1 MLTDEE
7 ILAYLGIDYADDM
20 ILQNIHRIAGTAYR
34 ILQGAVGGNVDTEDE
49 RAKEAMLIIAEDLY
63 SSRGLNESV
72 SGNARR
78 LLTDIFMQLR
88 TGGDDGEGV

>member
-7 ILAYLGIDYADDM
+7 ILAYLGIDYADEM
-20 ILQNIHRIAGTAYR
+20 ILKNVRRIAGTAYR
-34 ILQGAVGGNVDTEDE
+34 LLKGAVGEDVDTADE

-63 SSRGLNESV
+63 SSRGMTETV

-88 TGGDDGEGV
+88 TGGGKNEGV